1 MVIFD
6 LDLTLVDSRSVLDLQ
21 RSRRWRAVFALVSK
35 IEPYDGIP
43 EVLGK
48 LHAAHV
54 PVAIVTSSPDQYCKK
69 LVAHH
74 GWPIDAVIGFHDTER
89 RKPHPDPILLA
100 LNRMN
105 VRAEDAV
112 CVGDRADD
120 TAAARAAGVFSI
132 GAAWGSQEYA
142 KLTESAPDL
151 MCATVAELDAWLSG
165 RFDIR
170 NDEGRRGPP
179 PGGRP

>member
-1 MVIFD
+1 M
-6 LDLTLVDSRSVLDLQ
+6 
-21 RSRRWRAVFALVSK
+21 
-35 IEPYDGIP
+35 
-43 EVLGK
+43 LGK

-74 GWPIDAVIGFHDTER
+74 GWPVDAVVGFHDTER

-100 LNRMN
+100 LSRMN
-105 VRAEDAV
+105 VRAADAV

-120 TAAARAAGVFSI
+120 TAAARAAGAFSI
-132 GAAWGSQEYA
+132 GAAWGSRESD
-142 KLTESAPDL
+142 KLAESAPDL
-151 MCATVAELDAWLSG
+151 MCGTVAELDAWLSS

-170 NDEGRRGPP
+170 NDEGRHGPSP
-179 PGGRP
+179 